1 MLYSVAQNVQPPVL
15 QVPLRASRLLVA
27 QERKVSVDVLSYL
40 VVEVISA
47 TWVAQAGK
55 EVAHFLLYTARF
67 FGFIN
72 TVTRL
77 TILTLSL
84 TRWNRYHLH
93 FSQNVE
99 TDTIVTIL
107 IFPSNVE
114 TADIFIILKT
124 WISSG
129 FRFVSASCDLS
140 LTYAACFTSLLEV
153 REPTK

>member
-1 MLYSVAQNVQPPVL
+1 VLYSVAQNVQPPVL
-15 QVPLRASRLLVA
+15 HVPLRASRLLVA

-72 TVTRL
+72 TVT
-77 TILTLSL
+77 ILTLSL

-114 TADIFIILKT
+114 TADILFIILKT